1 MRLRGTKM
9 NIQDH
14 YGHTNAENDMSLVQC
29 MYVGMSLVNSIYCTS
44 VCICIHYLV
53 CIRNV
58 KRSMYVVA
66 AYIALPLAI
75 ICMYV
80 QRSTFS
86 HIM

>member
-29 MYVGMSLVNSIYCTS
+29 MYVGMSLVNSIYCTF
-44 VCICIHYLV
+44 VYICIHYLV

-58 KRSMYVVA
+58 KRSGLHCTAACNNTYVRK
-66 AYIALPLAI
+66 
-75 ICMYV
+75 YV
-80 QRSTFS
+80 
-86 HIM
+86 M